1 MSFFMTSG
9 TSMHSLWNDAD
20 ASAMVGSLAA
30 KGVGEDLALRTYS
43 ARLLGSNKWLV
54 MHGGGN
60 TSVKTEMTD
69 IHGDRVKVLC
79 VKGSGWDLATIE
91 PAGHPAVRLE
101 PLFRLRG
108 LAALSDEDMVN
119 VQRQNMLDSSGPNPS
134 VETLLHAY
142 LPHKFVDHTHST
154 TSIAI
159 ADQAGA
165 EALGR
170 RIWGKRVGY
179 VPYIM
184 PGFALAKAAA
194 DAFDAD
200 PSVEG
205 LLLVKHG
212 LFSFGATA
220 RESYERIIRL
230 VSEAEDFIAR
240 DGKRRIVQ
248 GAALASPIAAGDLLP
263 ALRGI
268 FAGAAKREGAHA
280 HWVFDHRATDRLMLI
295 ANAAELSDLAR
306 RGVAT
311 PDHVIR
317 TKAFPLVLAR
327 PEGDRSAFLAD
338 AAARLEAY
346 IADYKAMFARQN
358 ARVGGT
364 KKPLDPLPRVVALP
378 GIGFFGLGKTAA
390 DAAIVA
396 DVTEAWAESLID
408 AESIG
413 RYEPIGEDDTFDM
426 EYWSLEQAKLGK
438 SSLKRLAGQVVAVT
452 GAGSGIGAAT
462 AKAFAAEGAE
472 VALLDLDLEAAGKAA
487 KAAGKTALAAACDV
501 TDPASVKA
509 AIAAVVARFGGLDIL
524 VSNAGAAFQGAI
536 ATVDEAVMRKSFEL
550 NFYGHQRA
558 AQAAVAVMKAQKMGG
573 ALLFNV
579 SKQAVNPGR
588 DFGPYGMAKA
598 ALLALVRQYALEH
611 GPDGIRSNA
620 LNPDRIRSNLLTSE
634 MIASRAKARGVS
646 EAEYMGGNLLGRE
659 VTAEDVAQAFL
670 HYALMP
676 ATTGDV
682 TTVDGGNVSAMLR

>member
-1 MSFFMTSG
+1 MK
-9 TSMHSLWNDAD
+9 SLWKNAD
-20 ASAMVGSLAA
+20 AAAMIAHYAA
-30 KGVGEDLALRTYS
+30 KGISEDVALRTYT
-43 ARLLGSNKWLV
+43 ARLLGANRWLV

-69 IHGDRVKVLC
+69 IYGDKVKVLC

-91 PAGHPAVRLE
+91 PAGHPAVRLD
-101 PLFRLRG
+101 PLFRLRN
-108 LAALSDEDMVN
+108 LKTLSDEDMVN

-142 LPHKFVDHTHST
+142 IPHKFVDHTHST

-159 ADQAGA
+159 ADQPDAM
-165 EALGR
+165 ALGQQ
-170 RIWGKRVGY
+170 IWGKRVGY

-205 LLLVKHG
+205 LLLLKHG

-220 RESYERIIRL
+220 KQSYERMIKL
-230 VSEAEDFIAR
+230 VSEAEAFLASK
-240 DGKRRIVQ
+240 GKKTLIQ
-248 GAALASPIAAGDLLP
+248 GAALKSVANAGDVLP
-263 ALRGI
+263 RLRGI
-268 FAGAAKREGAHA
+268 FASAAKTEKTHG
-280 HWVFDHRATDRLMLI
+280 HWIFAERKTDRVMSI
-295 ANAAELSDLAR
+295 VNAKAVADLAK

-317 TKAFPLVLAR
+317 TKAFQLVLAA
-327 PEGDRSAFLAD
+327 PKAGALDEWMKDS
-338 AAARLEAY
+338 AARLDAY
-346 IADYKAMFARQN
+346 IADYKAMFTKQN
-358 ARVGGT
+358 KRVKGI
-364 KKPLDPLPRVVALP
+364 KVMLDPLPRVILIP
-378 GIGFFGLGKTAA
+378 GLGAYGVGKSSGEAN
-390 DAAIVA
+390 IVA
-396 DVTEAWAESLID
+396 DVIEAWAESLID

-413 RYEPIGEDDTFDM
+413 RFEPIGENDTFDM

-438 SSLKRLAGQVVAVT
+438 SSLKRLAGQIVVVT

-462 AKAFAAEGAE
+462 AKAFAKEGAE
-472 VALLDLDLEAAGKAA
+472 VALLDRDLKAA
-487 KAAGKTALAAACDV
+487 STVASDIGSSAFAVTCDV
-501 TDPASVKA
+501 TQPASVRKA
-509 AIAAVVARFGGLDIL
+509 MDAVVARFGGIDIV

-536 ATVDEAVMRKSFEL
+536 ATVDEAVMRQSFEL
-550 NFYGHQRA
+550 NFYGHQRI
-558 AQAAVAVMKAQKMGG
+558 AQAAIAVLKAQRLGG

-579 SKQAVNPGR
+579 SKQAVNPGK

-611 GPDGIRSNA
+611 GADGIRANA

-634 MIASRAKARGVS
+634 MIAARAKSRGVS
-646 EAEYMGGNLLGRE
+646 EADYMGGNLLGRE
-659 VTAEDVAQAFL
+659 VTAEDVAEAFL
-670 HYALMP
+670 HHALMK

-682 TTVDGGNVSAMLR
+682 TTVDGGNVSAMMR

>member
-1 MSFFMTSG
+1 MQSQ
-9 TSMHSLWNDAD
+9 WNDAD
-20 ASAMVGSLAA
+20 AAAMVKIYAA
-30 KGVGEDLALRTYS
+30 KGVSEDVALRTYT

-60 TSVKTEMTD
+60 TSVKTEMADVYGET
-69 IHGDRVKVLC
+69 VKVLC

-91 PAGHPAVRLE
+91 PAGHPAVRID
-101 PLFRLRG
+101 PLFRLRR
-108 LAALSDEDMVN
+108 LEALSDEDMVN

-142 LPHKFVDHTHST
+142 IPHKFVDHTHST

-159 ADQAGA
+159 ADQADA
-165 EALGR
+165 EELGR
-170 RIWGKRVGY
+170 KIWGKRVGY

-200 PSVEG
+200 PTVEG

-220 RESYERIIRL
+220 KESYERMIRL
-230 VSEAEDFIAR
+230 VTEAEIFLEKNG
-240 DGKRRIVQ
+240 GKRLVQ
-248 GAALASPIAAGDLLP
+248 GAALTNAIAVESLLP
-263 ALRGI
+263 ALRGV
-268 FAGAAKREGAHA
+268 FAAKAKEEKTHA
-280 HWVFDHRATDRLMLI
+280 HWVFDHRDTPRLMSVV
-295 ANAAELSDLAR
+295 NAVNVEDLAR

-317 TKAFPLVLAR
+317 TKAFQLVLAR
-327 PEGDRSAFLAD
+327 PEGD
-338 AAARLEAY
+338 AAAWVADTKARLDAWV
-346 IADYKAMFARQN
+346 ADYKTIFARQN
-358 ARVGGT
+358 ARVGGI
-364 KKPLDPLPRVVALP
+364 KKALDPLPRVIIIP
-378 GIGFFGLGKTAA
+378 GIGAFGLGKTAA

-413 RYEPIGEDDTFDM
+413 RFEPIGENDTFDM

-438 SSLKRLAGQVVAVT
+438 SSLKRLAGQIVAVT

-472 VALLDLDLEAAGKAA
+472 VALLDLDLDAARKVASSI
-487 KAAGKTALAAACDV
+487 GKTALGVACDV
-501 TDPASVKA
+501 TDPASIKA
-509 AIAAVVARFGGLDIL
+509 AIAAVIRRFGGLDIL

-558 AQAAVAVMKAQKMGG
+558 AQAAVGVMKAQKLGG
-573 ALLFNV
+573 VLLFNV
-579 SKQAVNPGR
+579 SKQAVNPGK

-611 GPDGIRSNA
+611 GPDGIRANA

-634 MIASRAKARGVS
+634 MIAARAKARGVS

>member
-1 MSFFMTSG
+1 MKSR
-9 TSMHSLWNDAD
+9 WNDAD
-20 ASAMVGSLAA
+20 AAAMVAHYAA
-30 KGVGEDLALRTYS
+30 MGIGEDVALRTYS
-43 ARLLGSNKWLV
+43 ARLLGSDRWLV

-60 TSVKTEMTD
+60 TSVKTEMND
-69 IHGDRVKVLC
+69 IYGDRVRALC

-91 PAGHPAVRLE
+91 PAGHPAVRLD
-101 PLFRLRG
+101 PLFKLRS
-108 LAALSDEDMVN
+108 LPALGDEDMVN

-142 LPHKFVDHTHST
+142 IPHKFVDHTHST
-154 TSIAI
+154 ISIAI

-170 RIWGKRVGY
+170 RIWGGRVGY

-205 LLLVKHG
+205 LLLIKHG

-220 RESYERIIRL
+220 RESYERMIRL

-240 DGKRRIVQ
+240 EGKSRLTP
-248 GAALASPIAAGDLLP
+248 GAALSSPIAASDLLP
-263 ALRGI
+263 PLRGLV
-268 FAGAAKREGAHA
+268 GAAGRREGTHG
-280 HWVFDHRATDRLMLI
+280 HWVFDHRATDRLMKI
-295 ANAAELSDLAR
+295 ANAADLADLSK

-327 PEGDRSAFLAD
+327 PEGDAAAFLAD
-338 AAARLEAY
+338 AGKRLDAY

-358 ARVGGT
+358 ARVGGV
-364 KKPLDPLPRVVALP
+364 KKPLDPLPRVIVIP
-378 GIGFFGLGKTAA
+378 GIGFFGIGKTAS

-438 SSLKRLAGQVVAVT
+438 SGLKRLAGQVVAVT

-472 VALLDLDLEAAGKAA
+472 VALLDLDPEAATKAA
-487 KAAGKTALAAACDV
+487 KAAGKTAIAVGCDV

-509 AIAAVVARFGGLDIL
+509 AIGSVTARFGGLDIL
-524 VSNAGAAFQGAI
+524 VSNAGAAFQGPI

-579 SKQAVNPGR
+579 SKQAVNPGK

-598 ALLALVRQYALEH
+598 ALLALVRQYALEG
-611 GPDGIRSNA
+611 GPDGIRANA
-620 LNPDRIRSNLLTSE
+620 LNPDRIRSNLLTSD
-634 MIASRAKARGVS
+634 MIAARAKARGVS
-646 EAEYMGGNLLGRE
+646 EADYMGGNLLGRE

>member
-1 MSFFMTSG
+1 MQ
-9 TSMHSLWNDAD
+9 SLWNDAD
-20 ASAMVGSLAA
+20 AAAMIAHYAA
-30 KGVGEDLALRTYS
+30 KGVSEDVALRTYT
-43 ARLLGSNKWLV
+43 ARLLGANRWLV

-69 IHGDRVKVLC
+69 IYGDRVKVLC

-91 PAGHPAVRLE
+91 PAGHPAVRLD

-142 LPHKFVDHTHST
+142 IPHKFVDHTHST

-159 ADQAGA
+159 ADQPDAIAMGQ
-165 EALGR
+165 

-220 RESYERIIRL
+220 QESYERMIRL
-230 VSEAEDFIAR
+230 VSEAEAFIAR
-240 DGKRRIVQ
+240 EGRNRLTPV
-248 GAALASPIAAGDLLP
+248 SLP
-263 ALRGI
+263 AIAPAKAVLPLLRGV
-268 FAGAAKREGAHA
+268 FARAAKAEKTHA
-280 HWVFDHRATDRLMLI
+280 RWIFDHRKGDTLMAI
-295 ANAAELSDLAR
+295 ANAANVADLAR

-317 TKAFPLVLAR
+317 TKAFQLGLAA
-327 PEGDRSAFLAD
+327 PPAGDLAGWTKD
-338 AAARLEAY
+338 AETRLAAA
-346 IADYKAMFARQN
+346 IAEYKAMFARNN
-358 ARVGGT
+358 ARVGGV
-364 KKPLDPLPRVVALP
+364 KKALDPLPRVILIP
-378 GIGFFGLGKTAA
+378 GLGAFGLGRNAA
-390 DAAIVA
+390 EAAIVG
-396 DVTEAWAESLID
+396 DVTEAWAESVTEGE
-408 AESIG
+408 AIG
-413 RYEPIGEDDTFDM
+413 RFEPIGEADTFDM

-438 SSLKRLAGQVVAVT
+438 SGLKRLAGQVAVIT

-462 AKAFAAEGAE
+462 AKAFAAEGAD
-472 VALLDLDLEAAGKAA
+472 VALLDRDPEAAAKVAASIGKP
-487 KAAGKTALAAACDV
+487 ALAVACDV
-501 TDPASVKA
+501 TDPASVSA
-509 AIAAVVARFGGLDIL
+509 AFDAVVARFGGVDIL

-536 ATVDEAVMRKSFEL
+536 ATIDEAVMRQSFEL
-550 NFYGHQRA
+550 NFYGHQRG
-558 AQAAVAVMKAQKMGG
+558 AQQAVKVMKAQGQGG

-579 SKQAVNPGR
+579 SKQAVNPGK

-611 GPDGIRSNA
+611 GPDGIRANA
-620 LNPDRIRSNLLTSE
+620 LNPDRIRSGLLTDD
-634 MIASRAKARGVS
+634 MIAQRAKARGLS
-646 EAEYMGGNLLGRE
+646 EADYMGGNLLQRE

-670 HYALMP
+670 AHALMP
-676 ATTGDV
+676 STTGDV
-682 TTVDGGNVSAMLR
+682 ITVDGGNVAAMLR